1 MSSSIKASECTIQLH
16 CFQKCLCESKY
27 RIRACH
33 IARESV
39 LVFMF
44 SYLSYS
50 PKSFQIPQY
59 YIVFNYFSQCMLQ
72 MFFIYFSAVPNRF
85 KYLQS
90 ACFKD
95 IVFKMFSV
103 VRNRLNTVRM
113 QALEI
118 LFSKTCSAFPN
129 RFKQCENEWFRYIIF
144 KNISVVLNRFKYVRI
159 HVLET
164 LV

>member
-1 MSSSIKASECTIQLH
+1 MHHLASLQVKISYQSVSYCTRKRPCFHVFIFVLQSQIISNTAIIH
-16 CFQKCLCESKY
+16 CFQLFFTVH
-27 RIRACH
+27 ALD
-33 IARESV
+33 V
-39 LVFMF
+39 
-44 SYLSYS
+44 
-50 PKSFQIPQY
+50 
-59 YIVFNYFSQCMLQ
+59 
-72 MFFIYFSAVPNRF
+72 FIYFSAVPNRF

-113 QALEI
+113 HALEI

-129 RFKQCENEWFRYIIF
+129 RFKQCENECFRYIIS
-144 KNISVVLNRFKYVRI
+144 KNISVVLNRFKYVRL